1 MNSLD
6 KLGIDLDLVFFRSQ
20 VEDFLQ
26 DHLNVSIMLTLSN
39 MLSLDYALRVTEMQK
54 VTKEEYLKKSIKRLI
69 IYLAGKFVEQKDFA
83 TAMNLFIVAISE
95 EEVYSEDKD
104 MLAEY
109 IIENVI
115 DDVSGG
121 HKVKYK
127 ELIKIALIKDQQE
140 IFDIIN
146 DQPQKLS
153 QILLSTNNAI
163 ELLASIKNVNRDH
176 QIANSQ
182 LVENKS
188 LYSLVGSG
196 LVAAIGVASASLL
209 GGIGPFVIIP
219 AAIFSLKMGAEA
231 GERVAEKLYNNELKV
246 PAFDKM
252 FNKISSLIQQKID
265 LMIEGPMKN
274 KNIEVK
280 IPQAEIQKA
289 SQIITDIS
297 SHFGNEESLKSEKHL
312 DIKKT
317 KGRAL

>member
-121 HKVKYK
+121 LKVKY
-127 ELIKIALIKDQQE
+127 
-140 IFDIIN
+140 
-146 DQPQKLS
+146 
-153 QILLSTNNAI
+153 
-163 ELLASIKNVNRDH
+163 
-176 QIANSQ
+176 
-182 LVENKS
+182 
-188 LYSLVGSG
+188 
-196 LVAAIGVASASLL
+196 
-209 GGIGPFVIIP
+209 
-219 AAIFSLKMGAEA
+219 
-231 GERVAEKLYNNELKV
+231 
-246 PAFDKM
+246 
-252 FNKISSLIQQKID
+252 
-265 LMIEGPMKN
+265 
-274 KNIEVK
+274 
-280 IPQAEIQKA
+280 
-289 SQIITDIS
+289 
-297 SHFGNEESLKSEKHL
+297 
-312 DIKKT
+312 
-317 KGRAL
+317 